1 MKKLSDLLHIRIN
14 RTNDPGTR
22 KDRGR
27 YSFRS
32 RLFHLLNLIIAI
44 QIIGFLCYS
53 AYFMV
58 QIRERTYSEARQTL
72 ELYNAQV
79 SENLKG
85 VDYFLME
92 INNYSPDI
100 SLLGTQKNLN
110 GNYGSI
116 ARINKLFDFNLRSF
130 GSIIGLYAFFPVNG
144 TWIGNDSG
152 SSVSGFQ
159 KYLKNSLSEADSAG
173 RLSSVNGT
181 QWVLYPY
188 KNRNYLVKVFV
199 LNNSIVGAWT
209 DTDRLISSLTDL
221 HSMNSLILYTDH
233 DGHPITTSEIPDL
246 PDIPISKTLD
256 HYVILSYMGNSYL
269 AVSSR
274 LDYCDYD
281 ITAMIP
287 LHMID
292 APLYSLMRMLALILG
307 ITLLVSFIIRKLLS
321 NFFSDTIGSLENLS
335 DSVAKEGLTT
345 RASTE
350 NQQCVEILEISTS
363 YNHML
368 DIISQLKIDVYEEQ
382 LQRKNLQLQYLKSQ
396 IAPHFLI
403 NCLNMISYLAD
414 GTKEHAQLLQKMI
427 VALSDHLRYTLRTEE
442 RVPLRQELEYEKNY
456 CTLNELRFPGCL
468 ACSFDFDDDV
478 LEAQVFPL
486 ILIMFTENTF
496 KFNLIMGEPLELRVS
511 AKIRTVENGKRLH
524 LTHIDSGEGFSRD
537 IMEEYNAVT
546 GGAPLQNTNHIG
558 IINLWKRLQLY
569 YSNSAV
575 MQLSNEPGYGAR
587 IDIDIPYIRYEKNS
601 PDTGSREG
609 GST

>member
-14 RTNDPGTR
+14 RPDGPGIQ
-22 KDRGR
+22 KDKGR

-92 INNYSPDI
+92 INNYSSDI
-100 SLLGTQKNLN
+100 SLLGTQKNLD

-116 ARINKLFDFNLRSF
+116 ARVNNLFDFNLRSF
-130 GSIIGLYAFFPVNG
+130 RNINGLYAFFPING

-152 SSVSGFQ
+152 SSATGFQ

-173 RLSSVNGT
+173 QLSSINDIK
-181 QWVLYPY
+181 WILYPY
-188 KNRNYLVKVFV
+188 KNRNYLVKIFV

-233 DGHPITTSEIPDL
+233 DGHPIKASEKPDL
-246 PDIPISKTLD
+246 PDIPIGKTLD
-256 HYVILSYMGNSYL
+256 HYEILSYSGNRYL
-269 AVSSR
+269 AVSSG

-307 ITLLVSFIIRKLLS
+307 ITLLVSFVIRRLLA

-335 DSVAKEGLTT
+335 DSIAKEGLTI

-350 NQQCVEILEISTS
+350 NQQCVEILEISKS

-368 DIISQLKIDVYEEQ
+368 DIISQLKINVYEEQ

-427 VALSDHLRYTLRTEE
+427 VALSGHLRYTLRTEE

-468 ACSFDFDDDV
+468 TCSFDFDDDA
-478 LEAQVFPL
+478 LDAQVFPL

-511 AKIRTVENGKRLH
+511 AKVSMTENGKRLH
-524 LTHIDSGEGFSRD
+524 LTHIDSGEGFSPD
-537 IMEEYNAVT
+537 ILEEYHAVT
-546 GGAPLQNTNHIG
+546 GGAPLQNSNHIG